1 MGDLYICKLFFKI
14 LFSAHVFFY
23 DNSLGL
29 SFFFCDIRIF
39 MHFCQGEREEGVV
52 DVDEPTWFYF
62 RPRRVVV
69 DKPNQTFSI
78 DVWIRKILIKRL
90 ELRRECLIGNWTLY
104 MTIFAVHSCIV
115 NNLNLFS
122 KHTEQN
128 QAGWKKK
135 KLICQEKEQ

>member
-52 DVDEPTWFYF
+52 DVDDLTNLILFQAKACCGGQAESNILN
-62 RPRRVVV
+62 RR
-69 DKPNQTFSI
+69 
-78 DVWIRKILIKRL
+78 
-90 ELRRECLIGNWTLY
+90 
-104 MTIFAVHSCIV
+104 
-115 NNLNLFS
+115 LN
-122 KHTEQN
+122 
-128 QAGWKKK
+128 
-135 KLICQEKEQ
+135 